1 MQRGKLTKADL
12 SKDISE
18 ACSSS
23 LKDSRQV
30 LDVVLNAMTDAL
42 ARGERIEIRG
52 FGTFA
57 TRVRKTRIS
66 RNPITGGKLEVPAKR
81 VPYFRASKDLQD
93 ILNVKSS
100 AATITPEAA
109 EQVSTEAFPLPLNS
123 R

>member
-1 MQRGKLTKADL
+1 MTARQINKGGAVEGDSRGLH
-12 SKDISE
+12 
-18 ACSSS
+18 SS

-52 FGTFA
+52 FGAFA

-81 VPYFRASKDLQD
+81 VPYFRASKDLQE
-93 ILNVKSS
+93 IFNVKSS